1 MWLACKCQ
9 GFELPVTVDEYGHRS
24 DCEGCAGPN
33 CGPPAPERTEC
44 GYSEHG
50 FKPFQGPKD
59 EPGKPHCLTCGH
71 AWGECS
77 GHWAEDDPPLTPEEE
92 EEAAPCLHESWEV
105 TSQWRD
111 DLTNKWWKSRRCA
124 DCGEVLDSVPE
135 DEQHDFDGSLEELAL
150 KEREMEAMASAIYPE
165 EEPSPPQ
172 PERRPPYAVAYSVNG
187 HLYELAL
194 PGDATVV
201 ALDGTLIIEHS
212 LGPVAGI
219 VQVLPVK
226 SKEVS

>member
-1 MWLACKCQ
+1 MPSESSSSECPAACSEGHTYSGSCMQ
-9 GFELPVTVDEYGHRS
+9 RAYG
-24 DCEGCAGPN
+24 
-33 CGPPAPERTEC
+33 PAAPC
-44 GYSEHG
+44 DHS
-50 FKPFQGPKD
+50 
-59 EPGKPHCLTCGH
+59 TCGWKPRYDDQRQPLVLKDGVSLID
-71 AWGECS
+71 ALDRD
-77 GHWAEDDPPLTPEEE
+77 AEERGLDEDPPLTPEEE

>member
-1 MWLACKCQ
+1 MPSESSSSDQVALPDLSWRDVQRCSCSHRRVDHARPRTEHGQACVWLACKCQ

-92 EEAAPCLHESWEV
+92 EE
-105 TSQWRD
+105 
-111 DLTNKWWKSRRCA
+111 
-124 DCGEVLDSVPE
+124 
-135 DEQHDFDGSLEELAL
+135 LAL
-150 KEREMEAMASAIYPE
+150 KEQEMEAMASAIYPE
-165 EEPSPPQ
+165 GPPCSEVDGCDGQCCARAAPKPPQ
-172 PERRPPYAVAYSVNG
+172 PEHRPPYAVAYSVNG
-187 HLYELAL
+187 HLYE
-194 PGDATVV
+194 V
-201 ALDGTLIIEHS
+201 ALIIQHS

-226 SKEVS
+226 SKEAS